1 MLPFSQTS
9 HTYWMNKKRAAILFS
24 CMLLSAFFVIS
35 WSSYQVARHSLFD
48 EISESS
54 LPLTSDNVY
63 SEIQRDLL
71 NPIFISSLMAHDT
84 FVKDWVLS
92 NETDPQAMIRYLRE
106 IDRRFNTVVSFFV
119 SNNTRR
125 YYDPEKVT
133 HTLSEQSPDDQWF
146 FDIKN
151 AQDNEPYDIEIGV
164 DPENRTRMD
173 IFINYKV
180 LDYNGQFLGVTG
192 VGLPVQ
198 RVTQLIETYE
208 QRYNRTIYLIDENG
222 DVMLHSKN
230 FHRALNIH
238 QQPGLQ
244 PLATQILTSPGGN
257 YQYAL
262 NNENIFLNTRIIPE
276 FGWKLMVEQN
286 STPHDRQLWSTLL
299 KNTGISITVS
309 VAMLLLIWL
318 TIGAYQRR
326 LELMATTD
334 KLTGLMNRQAF
345 EYVFRTLRIKQS
357 TQHRTFSI
365 ILIDLDYFK
374 KINDQYGHH
383 VGDRVLVRT
392 ARLIQ
397 RAIRKTDSA
406 CRWGGEEFVL
416 LLADCS
422 RSQAH
427 FIAEKIRRAIR
438 FALVSHQHQV
448 INLTISCGIAES
460 HPGESIDHLVQRADN
475 ALYQAKRQGRDQAV
489 IAE

>member
-1 MLPFSQTS
+1 
-9 HTYWMNKKRAAILFS
+9 MNKKRAAILFS
-24 CMLLSAFFVIS
+24 CMLLSAFLVIS

-119 SNNTRR
+119 SNNTHR
-125 YYDPEKVT
+125 YYDPQKIS
-133 HTLSEQSPDDQWF
+133 HTLLETSPEDKWF
-146 FDIKN
+146 FDIRDEK
-151 AQDNEPYDIEIGV
+151 DGDPYDIEIGV

-180 LDYNGQFLGVTG
+180 FDYSGNFIGVTG

-208 QRYNRTIYLIDENG
+208 QRYNRTIYLIDEDG
-222 DVMLHSKN
+222 DVMLHSKA
-230 FHRALNIH
+230 FHRASNIH

-244 PLATQILTSPGGN
+244 SLATQVLTSPGGS
-257 YQYAL
+257 YRYSL
-262 NNENIFLNTRIIPE
+262 NGENIFLNTRVIPE

-286 STPHDRQLWSTLL
+286 SGPHDRQLWLTLL
-299 KNTGISITVS
+299 KNTGISVTASI
-309 VAMLLLIWL
+309 AMLLLIWL
-318 TIGAYQRR
+318 TIGTYQRR

-345 EYVFRTLRIKQS
+345 EYIFRTLRMKQS
-357 TQHRTFSI
+357 AQQRTFSI
-365 ILIDLDYFK
+365 ILIDLDFFK

-383 VGDRVLVRT
+383 IGDRVLVRT

-416 LLADCS
+416 LLGDCS
-422 RSQAH
+422 LHQAH
-427 FIAEKIRRAIR
+427 RVAEKIRQAVH
-438 FALVSHQHQV
+438 FALVSHRHQV
-448 INLTISCGIAES
+448 INLTISCGVAES
-460 HPGESIDHLVQRADN
+460 NPGESIDHLVQRADK

-489 IAE
+489 MAE